1 MNALLAMFRY
11 ELRKSVT
18 AGRVAW
24 WFVLAMFPVLI
35 TLLSR
40 WVQSKEGEIQ
50 LAERNSFWSILLY
63 VAIPCVC
70 CAMSALLTAGP
81 AVATELEQRSWVY
94 LATRPHGIAW
104 LLLGKFL
111 VATLW
116 AFTAAAA
123 AVSLSV
129 LFINTPNPGSIWL
142 GILRLAALAAPAYSA
157 TYLLLGAVFSRRSMV
172 FCVMYTVGVEVL
184 LGSFPAVINRVT
196 VQYRLRSLL
205 TQWLP
210 LSDEIRNSTAMQY
223 TIGSSGAPL
232 HMLCLAGITIGF
244 ILLAIA
250 LTRLRQFTTAA
261 ESDL

>member
-1 MNALLAMFRY
+1 
-11 ELRKSVT
+11 
-18 AGRVAW
+18 
-24 WFVLAMFPVLI
+24 
-35 TLLSR
+35 
-40 WVQSKEGEIQ
+40 
-50 LAERNSFWSILLY
+50 
-63 VAIPCVC
+63 
-70 CAMSALLTAGP
+70 
-81 AVATELEQRSWVY
+81 
-94 LATRPHGIAW
+94 
-104 LLLGKFL
+104 
-111 VATLW
+111 
-116 AFTAAAA
+116 
-123 AVSLSV
+123 
-129 LFINTPNPGSIWL
+129 
-142 GILRLAALAAPAYSA
+142 
-157 TYLLLGAVFSRRSMV
+157 MV